1 MKALFLAMLLASAN
15 ALHAQPYPARPVRI
29 IVPFSPGAG
38 TDIFARL
45 IAKKLGESLPQ
56 PVVVENRV
64 GAAGIIGCEL
74 VARAAPDGYT
84 LLMGTT
90 GSHTTNPAVYAKL
103 PYDPLK
109 DFAPISLVAEAP
121 FILFVNPA
129 VPARSVKELVALA
142 KARPGELSFGSSG
155 IGSSSHLG
163 FELFNQMAGIR
174 GIHLPY

>member
-1 MKALFLAMLLASAN
+1 MKALFLAMLLLTAN

-109 DFAPISLVAEAP
+109 DFAPVSLVAEAP
-121 FILFVNPA
+121 FVLFVHPA
-129 VPARSVKELVALA
+129 VPAGSGRRLIPAP
-142 KARPGELSFGSSG
+142 ARPPGG
-155 IGSSSHLG
+155 
-163 FELFNQMAGIR
+163 A
-174 GIHLPY
+174 